1 MFNNLVLTNEI
12 PTDHSIISV
21 EVSRD
26 SKAAIVITKEN
37 DEKYWLHLYDLKKNN
52 VLYHEEIVGDWI
64 KMKEVA

>member
-1 MFNNLVLTNEI
+1 MFNNLVFTNEI
-12 PTDHSIISV
+12 PTAHPIISV

-37 DEKYWLHLYDLKKNN
+37 DEKYWLHLYDLKKSN
-52 VLYHEEIVGDWI
+52 VLYQEEIEGEWI